1 MNNYYKIYRGKCTK
15 WCEAIAEIDP
25 SVEVVKGFYHC
36 PIDGKEEHTWLRHI
50 ETGEIIDPTVMQF
63 KSTHGEYE
71 EWDRKTWDCPNCGE
85 RVDIEK
91 AQKCGRVPFCSSE
104 CSCAF
109 VGLPYTQRALPTLAL
124 VALATI
130 ATSTTP
136 ALGQYRPTVQDS
148 FARHVGLGGKGVDDA
163 YRIANQWRLDIRRPQ
178 GCDSKKKCSSRL
190 RGRTVGQS
198 YGSVHQGMSQGMSQD
213 RKSLASSKMA
223 DGSARKSAKQPSGT
237 LPTKSPRPLKVWQ
250 RLLLW

>member
-1 MNNYYKIYRGKCTK
+1 MRKGVNTP
-15 WCEAIAEIDP
+15 AI
-25 SVEVVKGFYHC
+25 
-36 PIDGKEEHTWLRHI
+36 
-50 ETGEIIDPTVMQF
+50 
-63 KSTHGEYE
+63 
-71 EWDRKTWDCPNCGE
+71 
-85 RVDIEK
+85 
-91 AQKCGRVPFCSSE
+91 
-104 CSCAF
+104 
-109 VGLPYTQRALPTLAL
+109 AL

-136 ALGQYRPTVQDS
+136 ALGQYRQVHKPTVQDS

-163 YRIANQWRLDIRRPQ
+163 YRIANQWRLDIRRHQ
-178 GCDSKKKCSSRL
+178 GCDSKKNCSSRL

-198 YGSVHQGMSQGMSQD
+198 YGSVHQSGDGQN